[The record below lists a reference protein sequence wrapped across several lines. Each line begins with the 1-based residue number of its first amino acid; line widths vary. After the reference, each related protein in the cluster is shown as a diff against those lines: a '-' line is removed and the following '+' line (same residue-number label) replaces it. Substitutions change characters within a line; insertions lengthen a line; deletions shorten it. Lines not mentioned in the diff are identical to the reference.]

1 MGISAALAV
10 VLYLTPVN
18 ENVLI
23 YDLRTGRKKKKKRY
37 SIFNI
42 IHMGEEMKENRLC

>member
-1 MGISAALAV
+1 MRISAALAV

-23 YDLRTGRKKKKKRY
+23 YDLRTGRKKKKNDILY
-37 SIFNI
+37 LILFI
-42 IHMGEEMKENRLC
+42 WENR

>member
-23 YDLRTGRKKKKKRY
+23 YDLRTGRKKKKKSDILYLILFIWEKR
-37 SIFNI
+37 
-42 IHMGEEMKENRLC
+42 

>member
-1 MGISAALAV
+1 MPKGHFMGISAALAV

-23 YDLRTGRKKKKKRY
+23 YDLRTGRKKKKK
-37 SIFNI
+37 
-42 IHMGEEMKENRLC
+42 

>member
-10 VLYLTPVN
+10 VFYLTPVN
-18 ENVLI
+18 ENALI
-23 YDLRTGRKKKKKRY
+23 YDLRTGRKKKKN